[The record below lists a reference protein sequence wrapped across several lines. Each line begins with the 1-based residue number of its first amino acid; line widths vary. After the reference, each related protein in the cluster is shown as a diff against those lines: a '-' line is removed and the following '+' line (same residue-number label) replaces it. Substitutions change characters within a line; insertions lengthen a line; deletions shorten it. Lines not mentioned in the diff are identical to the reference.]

1 MKHIKKFNQLFENNS
16 YSNTF
21 DQTQHEEFC
30 QAVLDWVNE
39 TGQEIR
45 WSLWANPHKESDE
58 ERMVRVN
65 TFNDM
70 KARAREKF
78 GTASKYPEIFN
89 RMDDDFASHSEME
102 KAKRYWDNYVKDGR
116 KATLVEMGDKL
127 VLVLHKG
134 ENIEMAFNNN
144 DEKVDI
150 SSVKDLI

>member
-58 ERMVRVN
+58 ERMARVN

-70 KARAREKF
+70 KARSREKF

-127 VLVLHKG
+127 VMALIKDG
-134 ENIEMAFNNN
+134 NIEMAFDNM
-144 DEKVDI
+144 DSKVDPSMI
-150 SSVKDLI
+150 KDLI